1 MAALTIKIGLWYQSQ
16 ELYQWL
22 HTLSE
27 RTKRLSLVCVA
38 GNADDLERCLEDQT
52 LDVLVVEYD
61 AAREDLNFQLER
73 FLLRRPEVHLLVV
86 ASSTD
91 PDSLLKA
98 MRLGAR
104 EYLVKPV
111 SDSEF
116 ASALVRVARLMEAS
130 RRRQVRAGRTVALI
144 GAKGGLGVTSLA
156 VNLAAELAEMGG
168 GRVGLFDLNL
178 INPDVGLSLDLDPG
192 HTLANLARAEGRLD
206 ELAIEEA
213 TVDFEGRF
221 TVLCGPAD
229 FVEAAAVGPDDVEK
243 LLLVATD
250 SYDWLILD
258 VAPGTDDRTIKAL
271 DKAHVVLFVTQATVS
286 GLKNAQRSLSLF
298 SRLGYGPEK
307 IKIIIDRSGR
317 RGDLSASQIKRVL
330 SEEIYF
336 TLPDDES
343 AMLAAEGAGKPLHR
357 VRRRSPLRKAC
368 AKLAARLSQEVVV
381 AKESGEPNPGLEP
394 SDNLR
399 VVS

>member
-16 ELYQWL
+16 DLYQWI

-38 GNADDLERCLEDQT
+38 GNVDDLERGLEDQSV
-52 LDVLVVEYD
+52 DVLVVEYD
-61 AAREDLNFQLER
+61 AASDDLNFQLER
-73 FLLRRPEVHLLVV
+73 FHLRRPEVHLLVV

-111 SDSEF
+111 SDSDF

-130 RRRQVRAGRTVALI
+130 RRRQIRAGRTVAVI
-144 GAKGGLGVTSLA
+144 GAKGGLGVTSLS

-178 INPDVGLSLDLDPG
+178 INPDVGLSLDLEPG
-192 HTLANLARAEGRLD
+192 HSLADLARGEGRLD
-206 ELAIEEA
+206 EVAIEEA
-213 TVDFEGRF
+213 SADFEGRF
-221 TVLCGPAD
+221 SVLCGPND
-229 FVEAAAVGPDDVEK
+229 FVEAAAVGPDDIEK
-243 LLLVATD
+243 LLLVAAD
-250 SYDWLILD
+250 AYDWLVLD

-286 GLKNAQRSLSLF
+286 GIKNAQRSLALF

-307 IKIIIDRSGR
+307 VKIIVDRSGR
-317 RGDLSASQIKRVL
+317 RGDLSSSQIKRVL

-336 TLPDDES
+336 SLPDDEP
-343 AMLAAEGAGKPLHR
+343 AMLAAEGAAKPLHR
-357 VRRRSPLRKAC
+357 VKKRSPLRKAVT
-368 AKLAARLSQEVVV
+368 KLAARLSQEVVV
-381 AKESGEPNPGLEP
+381 AKDGGELNPSLEQ